1 MNPSRLPQ
9 PDRST
14 LPGTLQP
21 GDIPAAPG
29 GIPPPCPFVQMQR
42 IRPGL
47 SMQWGVGVPDLRQIR
62 ESSLDAETVL
72 MVFALKDATPRAAEN
87 AIDLS
92 HADWMSVQENADQ
105 PLDAFRWQG
114 ISFHL
119 VLALAGASWREL
131 RWGEMTVSGSAR
143 DPSWVETKPPVFPLT
158 ATARLAVESIR
169 RCPFAGPCR
178 ALMMEARCND
188 MLLELITAIGAPA
201 QQTRPLMVDA
211 DARIR
216 VAAGKLQEY
225 LDQPPSL
232 AELAREVGLS
242 ETTLKRGFRQV
253 FGTTVFGYLREKR
266 MEHARALLASGRATV
281 IEAAALV
288 GYSNPSNFAAAF
300 RQQFGL
306 NPKEFQLAAR
316 R

>member
-1 MNPSRLPQ
+1 MDLSRLPQ
-9 PDRST
+9 RDGSSLVGSPQR
-14 LPGTLQP
+14 
-21 GDIPAAPG
+21 GDIAPSAGIAPA
-29 GIPPPCPFVQMQR
+29 CPFVQTQS

-47 SMQWGVGVPDLRQIR
+47 TMQWGVGVPDLRQIR
-62 ESSLDAETVL
+62 ETIAGSETVL
-72 MVFALKDATPRAAEN
+72 LIFALKDAMPRAADN
-87 AIDLS
+87 AGDLS
-92 HADWMSVQENADQ
+92 LFDWMSVQENADQ
-105 PLDAFRWQG
+105 PSCAFRWQG

-119 VLALAGASWREL
+119 VLSLAGASWREL
-131 RWGEMTVSGSAR
+131 RGGGMSISHDASSFSGDGKR
-143 DPSWVETKPPVFPLT
+143 PPVFPLT

>member
-1 MNPSRLPQ
+1 MNLSRLPQ
-9 PDRST
+9 LDVSAPSGS
-14 LPGTLQP
+14 PQP
-21 GDIPAAPG
+21 GDRAATPG
-29 GIPPPCPFVQMQR
+29 GIPPACPFVQTQL
-42 IRPGL
+42 IRTGL
-47 SMQWGVGVPDLRQIR
+47 LMQWGVGVPDLRQIR
-62 ESSLDAETVL
+62 ECSLGAETIL
-72 MVFALKDATPRAAEN
+72 LIFALKDATSRATDN
-87 AIDLS
+87 AVDLS
-92 HADWMSVQENADQ
+92 HSDWMGVQENADQ
-105 PLDAFRWQG
+105 PSDAFRWQG

-131 RWGEMTVSGSAR
+131 RGGGMTVSGGMHDLA
-143 DPSWVETKPPVFPLT
+143 WAGAKTPVFPLT

-188 MLLELITAIGAPA
+188 MLLELITALGAPA
-201 QQTRPLMVDA
+201 QHARPLMVDA
-211 DARIR
+211 DVRIR
-216 VAAGKLQEY
+216 VAAGKLEEY

-232 AELAREVGLS
+232 GELAREVGLS

>member
-1 MNPSRLPQ
+1 MNLSRLPQ
-9 PDRST
+9 PDGASLVGSPQR
-14 LPGTLQP
+14 
-21 GDIPAAPG
+21 GDIAPSAGIAPA
-29 GIPPPCPFVQMQR
+29 CPFVQMQS

-47 SMQWGVGVPDLRQIR
+47 TMQWGVGVPDLRQIQ
-62 ESSLDAETVL
+62 ETSAGSETVL
-72 MVFALKDATPRAAEN
+72 LIFALKDAMPRAADN
-87 AIDLS
+87 AGDLS
-92 HADWMSVQENADQ
+92 HFDWMSVQENADQ
-105 PLDAFRWQG
+105 PTGVFRWQG

-119 VLALAGASWREL
+119 VLALAGSSWREL
-131 RWGEMTVSGSAR
+131 RGGGTTVSGSAR
-143 DPSWVETKPPVFPLT
+143 DPAWAGKKPPVFPLT

-188 MLLELITAIGAPA
+188 MLLELIAALGAPA
-201 QQTRPLMVDA
+201 QQARPLMVDA

-216 VAAGKLQEY
+216 IAAGKLEES
-225 LDQPPSL
+225 LDQAPSL

-300 RQQFGL
+300 RQQFGI